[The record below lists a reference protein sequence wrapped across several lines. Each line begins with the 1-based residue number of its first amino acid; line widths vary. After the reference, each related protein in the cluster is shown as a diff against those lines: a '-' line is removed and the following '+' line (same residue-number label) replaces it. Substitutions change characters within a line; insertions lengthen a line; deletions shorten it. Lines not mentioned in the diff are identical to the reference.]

1 MAYSS
6 QAPKIPGW
14 SEEALALASQAKVLS
29 GQKLDQLVTRIQR
42 HSGRPR
48 EACWRLVIQ
57 YGIKDHPDYR
67 RWTDPEFDTVREE
80 LVKASV
86 EEVAKKIHRTPNAIR
101 NMLRR
106 NHLSLRDI
114 RCDLFSVESLASAL
128 HVRKSEIIFWIQQD
142 WLRATLVERGK
153 RRFYTITPEALKDLY
168 RHRHRDL
175 MQRGMRNLALFE
187 AYVEYCF
194 VPKHTIG
201 EQLLECAGTRR
212 REQHSP
218 RRKARLQTRRMKAM
232 KTVRTWMGDIV
243 SRWWNRTP
251 APTPESTT
259 PERCPRCGAPIPSS
273 KLLVR
278 EIVLSALCGSL
289 LLLILIPVGIT
300 AEHWMEDVSH
310 HFVDRMLWYEPLDR
324 WDN

>member
-142 WLRATLVERGK
+142 WLQATLVERGK

-168 RHRHRDL
+168 RHHHRDL

-194 VPKHTIG
+194 APKHTIG
-201 EQLLECAGTRR
+201 EQLLDVRRDKKERAAFAAAEGAALDEEDEGDEDSADLDGRYRVEMVEPDPGTDPG
-212 REQHSP
+212 EYD
-218 RRKARLQTRRMKAM
+218 A
-232 KTVRTWMGDIV
+232 
-243 SRWWNRTP
+243 
-251 APTPESTT
+251 
-259 PERCPRCGAPIPSS
+259 
-273 KLLVR
+273 
-278 EIVLSALCGSL
+278 
-289 LLLILIPVGIT
+289 
-300 AEHWMEDVSH
+300 
-310 HFVDRMLWYEPLDR
+310 
-324 WDN
+324 